1 MISKVYIMK
10 KGISVVIFAH
20 NDQDRL
26 ETCIKSIK
34 SLTKNI
40 FLLDI
45 GSTDKTPTL
54 AEQLGATV
62 HKTDFVQYVE
72 LVREEGVK
80 LADTQW
86 VLLLDADES
95 LSAELANEIKEKIL
109 SGGER
114 GRVPDSA
121 QIMSYM
127 SSTGGKE
134 TLDRTRQINAFKIP
148 RKNLFAGKK
157 WLKHGGWWPDYQ
169 IRLINTDAFISWPR
183 QIHSTP
189 NIKGISS
196 NLKNPIL
203 HNFHGDFENMVN
215 KTLIFED
222 IESDLL
228 YKAGRKAN
236 TLIFIRKFLGEF
248 YRRFFKHAGFMDGQV
263 GIIESIY
270 QSFSKTI
277 TYLFLYE
284 KKKNRPIRPIS

>member
-20 NDQDRL
+20 NDQGRL
-26 ETCIKSIK
+26 ETCIKSVS

-40 FLLDI
+40 HLLDI
-45 GSTDKTPTL
+45 GSTDKTSIK

-62 HKTDFVQYVE
+62 HKTNLVQYVE
-72 LVREEGVK
+72 LVREEGIR
-80 LADTQW
+80 LTDTEW
-86 VLLLDADES
+86 VLILDADES
-95 LSAELANEIKEKIL
+95 LTQELIIEIKETI
-109 SGGER
+109 
-114 GRVPDSA
+114 
-121 QIMSYM
+121 
-127 SSTGGKE
+127 
-134 TLDRTRQINAFKIP
+134 DRTRQINAFRIP
-148 RKNLFAGKK
+148 RKNMFAGKK

-169 IRLINTDAFISWPR
+169 IRLIYRDSFVNWPK

-189 NIKGISS
+189 NIKGGIE

-215 KTLIFED
+215 KTLVFEE

-228 YKAGRKAN
+228 YKAEKKAN
-236 TLIFIRKFLGEF
+236 TLIFIKKFLGEF
-248 YRRFFKHAGFMDGQV
+248 YRRLFKHAGFIDGPV
-263 GIIESIY
+263 GIIEIIY

-284 KKKNRPIRPIS
+284 KKKNRSIRSIS

>member
-26 ETCIKSIK
+26 ETCIKSIN
-34 SLTKNI
+34 SLTTNI

-45 GSTDKTPTL
+45 ASTDKTSII

-62 HKTDFVQYVE
+62 HKTKFVQYVE
-72 LVREEGVK
+72 LVREEGIK

-86 VLLLDADES
+86 VLILDADES
-95 LSAELANEIKEKIL
+95 LSSNLIKEINSIIVLGGK
-109 SGGER
+109 SGR
-114 GRVPDSA
+114 TPDSA
-121 QIMSYM
+121 QIMASM
-127 SSTGGKE
+127 SSTDRRE
-134 TLDRTRQINAFKIP
+134 TLDRTQHINAYKIP

-169 IRLINTDAFISWPR
+169 IRLINKDAFISWPK

-189 NIKGISS
+189 NIKGISA
-196 NLKNPIL
+196 NLKNHII

-228 YKAGRKAN
+228 YKAGKKAN
-236 TLIFIRKFLGEF
+236 TLIFIKKFLGEF
-248 YRRFFKHAGFMDGQV
+248 YRRFFKHTGFMDGQV

-284 KKKNRPIRPIS
+284 KKKNRSI

>member
-20 NDQDRL
+20 NDQDKL
-26 ETCIKSIK
+26 ESCIKSING
-34 SLTKNI
+34 LTKNI

-45 GSTDKTPTL
+45 GSTDKTPTI

-62 HKTDFVQYVE
+62 HKTNFVQYVE
-72 LVREEGVK
+72 LVREKGVK

-86 VLLLDADES
+86 VLLLDADE
-95 LSAELANEIKEKIL
+95 LLTQELVSEI
-109 SGGER
+109 
-114 GRVPDSA
+114 
-121 QIMSYM
+121 
-127 SSTGGKE
+127 KE
-134 TLDRTRQINAFKIP
+134 TLDRTRQINSFRIP

-169 IRLINTDAFISWPR
+169 IRLINRDFFVGWPK

-189 NIKGISS
+189 NIKGISA
-196 NLKNPIL
+196 NLKNPIF

-228 YKAGRKAN
+228 YKAGKKAN

-284 KKKNRPIRPIS
+284 KKKNRPIRSIS